1 MNKFYNLKLKRTSNR
16 MFIVTLLSALPLLVH
31 SAVFAQDTDRL
42 LPLEKVSE
50 SVKEWNLLKADIKQL
65 VVKNNTKNTGDVQS
79 VVSDTKLTSKSD
91 NKIQV
96 LNNEHLSLLDM
107 SNSIKE
113 WDLLKSD
120 VKALILTENKDINN
134 NRLTLKLDA
143 NKINSLS
150 NKQLSLLEMSNSMKE
165 WNLLKSDVKTL
176 ILAEKT
182 VEETIKV
189 EPKAEEKA
197 EMNKLQP
204 DKETIEIKST
214 TVEQWGVQI
223 GAYVSS
229 KHLDAA
235 INYFDEK
242 SGSLNS
248 TTLIYREFQ
257 SKENGGDDLYRLKV
271 GPFSTRALANSH
283 CNKLIKTNVNCFPV
297 KLINTNMIA
306 KQ

>member
-65 VVKNNTKNTGDVQS
+65 VVKNNTGNVQS
-79 VVSDTKLTSKSD
+79 VVSDTKLTAKSD
-91 NKIQV
+91 NKIPV

-120 VKALILTENKDINN
+120 VKALILAENKDINN
-134 NRLTLKLDA
+134 NKLTLKLDA

-176 ILAEKT
+176 ILADKA

-189 EPKAEEKA
+189 EPKAEVKA
-197 EMNKLQP
+197 EINKLQP
-204 DKETIEIKST
+204 EKETIDIKPT

-223 GAYVSS
+223 GAYVSF

-235 INYFDEK
+235 IKYFNEK
-242 SGSLNS
+242 SDSLNS
-248 TTLIYREFQ
+248 TTLFYREFQ

-283 CNKLIKTNVNCFPV
+283 CNKLIKTNINCFPV